1 MRDKL
6 SCNSEMICAVRAV
19 EAGTT
24 NRSRSGT
31 RRTTVADKRCAGPC
45 LFRTCAGLHWGNQP
59 ARVVASDGDGD
70 GVGVIN
76 RERVKRPSGIVA
88 NGKYGN
94 ALSVICANYV
104 PPTPMPD
111 QGCEPRVAN
120 AVQSLECSHVLM
132 ANGVNENRQ
141 HQHEASSAAFPSLP
155 FAAEISTWQL
165 AAVAH

>member
-19 EAGTT
+19 EARTT
-24 NRSRSGT
+24 NST
-31 RRTTVADKRCAGPC
+31 RTRTRTTVADKRCAGPC

-59 ARVVASDGDGD
+59 ARVVASNGDGD

-88 NGKYGN
+88 SAKYGN

-104 PPTPMPD
+104 PPTLMPD
-111 QGCEPRVAN
+111 QGCA
-120 AVQSLECSHVLM
+120 AQAQSCH
-132 ANGVNENRQ
+132 
-141 HQHEASSAAFPSLP
+141 
-155 FAAEISTWQL
+155 
-165 AAVAH
+165 

>member
-19 EAGTT
+19 KARTK
-24 NRSRSGT
+24 NRNRT
-31 RRTTVADKRCAGPC
+31 RTKSTTTVADKRCAGPC

-59 ARVVASDGDGD
+59 ARVVAQRWRRSGSHKLRASQETQRHRCQCKIWQRA
-70 GVGVIN
+70 VGN
-76 RERVKRPSGIVA
+76 LRKLCAADADARPGLPLRLP
-88 NGKYGN
+88 G
-94 ALSVICANYV
+94 
-104 PPTPMPD
+104 
-111 QGCEPRVAN
+111 

-141 HQHEASSAAFPSLP
+141 HQHSLLLSNHP
-155 FAAEISTWQL
+155 FAAKISTWQL